1 MLFHLALVIVVSL
14 YGTADCAKKA
24 GNDLS
29 DQQRQFD
36 IATTPPVVF
45 TALLFLKLFALI
57 AVLLYN
63 AYNYYN
69 KDQRQPVPSYSNGQ
83 PPSYGQLR

>member
-1 MLFHLALVIVVSL
+1 MLFHLALVIVACLLS
-14 YGTADCAKKA
+14 TADCAQKS
-24 GNDLS
+24 GSELS
-29 DQQRQFD
+29 AQQRQFD

-57 AVLLYN
+57 AVLVFN
-63 AYNYYN
+63 AYNFYK
-69 KDQRQPVPSYSNGQ
+69 KDQRQPESYNFQGQ